1 MHKSTSAR
9 FYYMTTDAEGK
20 EILRYRS
27 VPNINVESSDSEINQ
42 VMEVFEALTLDSY
55 ALVEKLET
63 YVIG

>member
-1 MHKSTSAR
+1 MHKTTSAR

-27 VPNINVESSDSEINQ
+27 VPNIDVTSTDSEINQ